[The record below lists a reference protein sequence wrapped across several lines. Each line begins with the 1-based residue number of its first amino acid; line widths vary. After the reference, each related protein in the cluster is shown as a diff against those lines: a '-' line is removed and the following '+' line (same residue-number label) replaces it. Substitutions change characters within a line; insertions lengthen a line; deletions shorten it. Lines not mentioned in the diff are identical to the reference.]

1 MIEING
7 SAEALL
13 FDKANYFEKKGRFPR
28 LVITERSC
36 RGAMFRL
43 FFTKIEAEDQAFDAG
58 RKKIYVA
65 PNVVSEFNGF
75 VIDTERFF
83 FMRRFLI
90 SPKKQS
96 YDCDCDAKCNNNK

>member
-36 RGAMFRL
+36 RGRDVPSVFH
-43 FFTKIEAEDQAFDAG
+43 E
-58 RKKIYVA
+58 
-65 PNVVSEFNGF
+65 N
-75 VIDTERFF
+75 
-83 FMRRFLI
+83 
-90 SPKKQS
+90 
-96 YDCDCDAKCNNNK
+96 